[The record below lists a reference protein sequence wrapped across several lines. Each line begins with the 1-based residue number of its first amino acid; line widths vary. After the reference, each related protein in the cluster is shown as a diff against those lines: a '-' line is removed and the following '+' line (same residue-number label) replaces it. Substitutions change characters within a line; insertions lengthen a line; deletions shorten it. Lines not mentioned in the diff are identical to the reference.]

1 MAMTY
6 RVTLNNLDS
15 TKYLEI
21 WEWCEEHI
29 GPVWKDRHD
38 IHYRW
43 SLIMTGLISTVIF
56 CFEYED
62 DATLFKLRWG

>member
-1 MAMTY
+1 MTY

-43 SLIMTGLISTVIF
+43 S
-56 CFEYED
+56 
-62 DATLFKLRWG
+62 